1 VRLTTDGAPSKKKQ
15 PIRIGMKMN
24 AQPIATK
31 LIPAFSNC
39 SLALR
44 ARLAIRAVGR
54 FFRTSDRKPVSGRRL
69 QRLLLP
75 MLLCGLGAALPA
87 QAAVTQSPANVVPT
101 DTTVDY
107 TVTVSNVPS
116 GGYVAIQVLANNLD
130 VSQQV
135 TSASCPDGI
144 AYCDGSG
151 RYDLLWTP
159 SPGVN
164 TMSFKETVYDAAG
177 GNLPPITEFVTT
189 AVGTE
194 AQPQLQ
200 VYPDTYTFTKVGDV
214 ITYTYTVTNPGT
226 LPLSSVVVTDSR
238 LGTINGCGSV
248 TGEVNGVPGSVT
260 CTKAYSVTQADLD
273 AGSLTDNV
281 QVTAPSYAGGQLTA
295 STQVIVD
302 GGVMQLQISAAPKTY
317 SKVGDIITYTYT
329 VSNSGSLPLDAIAV
343 SDTKLGTIDGCAT
356 TLAAGTS
363 TSCTLDYTITQA
375 DLDAGSLTTSG
386 EAVASTIPGDIA
398 AIQVSASAEAIV
410 VSGVASGLTPGS
422 DLTLLPNLTP
432 NQIAVA
438 GAVTDLCATSTNS
451 TVQTL
456 CNNLYT
462 LTPAQIQNALQ
473 QMVPDQLAAQGTNA
487 VETAFTQM
495 SNISQRLLALRSKS
509 SNTMLA
515 LNGLMLAVNGQSIP
529 LGMLADAAAASSS
542 IANSGRLGGFV
553 KGRIQLGSSDTTT
566 NAAGYDFNTK
576 GLTAGVDYR
585 LSDQVVLGGALGY
598 ANSKNDY
605 SSSRGDMKSDG
616 TTLSFYGSYYAPQ
629 DMYLD
634 WIASYGNN
642 NYDSTRNLVYSG
654 ASTQT
659 QGSTD
664 GRQLGLSVSFG
675 KDMSRGSWLF
685 TPYVR
690 AEYVEAK
697 VNGYNESGGSGLALS
712 YDDQTVHSFI
722 SAAAARVSKT
732 ISARSGVYTPG
743 AHLEWEHQYRN
754 DQRMITA
761 RFVED
766 PSAPFQIS
774 TDSPDRNYFNLG
786 LSMAATWPGGRS
798 GFISYEMLLG
808 QSNIRNYTFDFGV
821 RQEF

>member
-1 VRLTTDGAPSKKKQ
+1 
-15 PIRIGMKMN
+15 MKMN

-87 QAAVTQSPANVVPT
+87 QAAVTQSPLNVVTQGTPVEYVVTVANVPANGGVDMAVNNNGT
-101 DTTVDY
+101 DITLQLSSPD
-107 TVTVSNVPS
+107 SSCSDAGS
-116 GGYVAIQVLANNLD
+116 GVI
-130 VSQQV
+130 
-135 TSASCPDGI
+135 
-144 AYCDGSG
+144 YCNASG
-151 RYDLLWTP
+151 RYTLDWTP
-159 SPGVN
+159 PSGVN
-164 TMSFKETVYDAAG
+164 NLTFTAMVYDSVG
-177 GNLPPITEFVTT
+177 SPIASVPQALTT

-194 AQPQLQ
+194 FLQLQ
-200 VYPDTYTFTKVGDV
+200 VSANPTTYTKVGDVITYSYTLSNTGSLPLGATTVTDSRLGTISGCAIADGIAVKGSVTCSKTYTVTQADLDAGSLTSNVQGSADSPYTGTPITASAQVAVDGGVMRLEISANPVTYTKVGDV
-214 ITYTYTVTNPGT
+214 ITYTYTV
-226 LPLSSVVVTDSR
+226 
-238 LGTINGCGSV
+238 
-248 TGEVNGVPGSVT
+248 
-260 CTKAYSVTQADLD
+260 
-273 AGSLTDNV
+273 
-281 QVTAPSYAGGQLTA
+281 
-295 STQVIVD
+295 
-302 GGVMQLQISAAPKTY
+302 
-317 SKVGDIITYTYT
+317 
-329 VSNSGSLPLDAIAV
+329 SNSGSLLLDAIAV

-585 LSDQVVLGGALGY
+585 LSNQVVLGGALGY

-774 TDSPDRNYFNLG
+774 TDSPDRNYFNMG

-798 GFISYEMLLG
+798 GFISYEMVLG

>member
-1 VRLTTDGAPSKKKQ
+1 
-15 PIRIGMKMN
+15 M
-24 AQPIATK
+24 
-31 LIPAFSNC
+31 
-39 SLALR
+39 
-44 ARLAIRAVGR
+44 LAIRAVDR
-54 FFRTSDRKPVSGRRL
+54 FFNISDRRPGFSRRL

-75 MLLCGLGAALPA
+75 MLLCGLAAGLPA
-87 QAAVTQSPANVVPT
+87 QAAVTQSPANVVAPQT
-101 DTTVDY
+101 SVQYVVSVANIPSNASQVTIDITNNGVTVDNTAMAVSSCSFDGSFYCDISGSY
-107 TVTVSNVPS
+107 TFGWVPPA
-116 GGYVAIQVLANNLD
+116 GVNNLAI
-130 VSQQV
+130 
-135 TSASCPDGI
+135 TS
-144 AYCDGSG
+144 
-151 RYDLLWTP
+151 
-159 SPGVN
+159 
-164 TMSFKETVYDAAG
+164 TVYDASY
-177 GNLPPITEFVTT
+177 NPLPPVTDYVVT
-189 AVGTE
+189 AVGNE
-194 AQPQLQ
+194 SLQLQ
-200 VYPDTYTFTKVGDV
+200 ISANPTTYTKVGDV
-214 ITYTYTVTNPGT
+214 ITYTYTLTNTGS
-226 LPLSSVVVTDSR
+226 LPLGATTLTDSR
-238 LGTINGCGSV
+238 LGTISGCAIADGIAV
-248 TGEVNGVPGSVT
+248 KGSVT
-260 CTKAYSVTQADLD
+260 CNKTYTVTQADLD
-273 AGSLTDNV
+273 VGSLASNV
-281 QVTAPSYAGGQLTA
+281 QASALSPYTGTPITA
-295 STQVIVD
+295 SAQVAVD

-317 SKVGDIITYTYT
+317 SKVGDVITYTYT
-329 VSNSGSLPLDAIAV
+329 VSNSGTLPLDAVAV

-356 TLAAGTS
+356 TLLVGAS
-363 TSCTLDYTITQA
+363 TSCTHGYTITQA

-386 EAVASTIPGDIA
+386 EAVASTTTGTA
-398 AIQVSASAEAIV
+398 AIQVTASAKAIV
-410 VSGVASGLTPGS
+410 VSGVASGLAPGS

-438 GAVTDLCATSTNS
+438 GAVTDLCATSTNT
-451 TVQTL
+451 TVQTV

-495 SNISQRLLALRSKS
+495 SNISQRLLTLRNKS

-529 LGMLADAAAASSS
+529 LGMLADAAAASSN

-553 KGRIQLGSSDTTT
+553 KGRIQLGSSDTTA

-585 LSDQVVLGGALGY
+585 LSEQVVLGGALGY

-654 ASTQT
+654 QSTQA

-664 GRQLGLSVSFG
+664 GRQLGLSVSLG
-675 KDMSRGSWLF
+675 KDLSRGAWLF

-697 VNGYNESGGSGLALS
+697 VNGYNESGGSGLALA

-732 ISARSGVYTPG
+732 ISAPSGVYTPS

-798 GFISYEMLLG
+798 GFVSYEMVLG
-808 QSNIRNYTFDFGV
+808 QSNLSSYTFDFGV

>member
-1 VRLTTDGAPSKKKQ
+1 
-15 PIRIGMKMN
+15 MN

-31 LIPAFSNC
+31 LIPVFSSC
-39 SLALR
+39 SLALS
-44 ARLAIRAVGR
+44 AMLTIRAVSR
-54 FFRTSDRKPVSGRRL
+54 FFWSHARGLLSGRRL

-75 MLLCGLGAALPA
+75 ILLCGMGAALPA
-87 QAAVTQSPANVVPT
+87 QAAVTQSPGNDVSPPGTPVLYEVTATVPQYGYVHIGVQNNGG
-101 DTTVDY
+101 DITTQL
-107 TVTVSNVPS
+107 VSNSCGDASVGVIYCNNDSGVYDLGWVPPA
-116 GGYVAIQVLANNLD
+116 GINNLAF
-130 VSQQV
+130 S
-135 TSASCPDGI
+135 
-144 AYCDGSG
+144 
-151 RYDLLWTP
+151 
-159 SPGVN
+159 
-164 TMSFKETVYDAAG
+164 ETVY
-177 GNLPPITEFVTT
+177 N
-189 AVGTE
+189 
-194 AQPQLQ
+194 
-200 VYPDTYTFTKVGDV
+200 
-214 ITYTYTVTNPGT
+214 
-226 LPLSSVVVTDSR
+226 S
-238 LGTINGCGSV
+238 
-248 TGEVNGVPGSVT
+248 
-260 CTKAYSVTQADLD
+260 
-273 AGSLTDNV
+273 
-281 QVTAPSYAGGQLTA
+281 
-295 STQVIVD
+295 D
-302 GGVMQLQISAAPKTY
+302 GGI
-317 SKVGDIITYTYT
+317 
-329 VSNSGSLPLDAIAV
+329 VSQ
-343 SDTKLGTIDGCAT
+343 AT
-356 TLAAGTS
+356 EN
-363 TSCTLDYTITQA
+363 
-375 DLDAGSLTTSG
+375 LTT
-386 EAVASTIPGDIA
+386 
-398 AIQVSASAEAIV
+398 IV
-410 VSGVASGLTPGS
+410 VGAVASGLTPGS

-438 GAVTDLCATSTNS
+438 GAVTDLCSTSTNPI
-451 TVQTL
+451 VQTQ
-456 CNNLYT
+456 CDNLYA
-462 LTPAQIQNALQ
+462 LPPAEIQNALQ

-487 VETAFTQM
+487 IVTAFTQM
-495 SNISQRLLALRSKS
+495 SNISQRLLALRNKS

-654 ASTQT
+654 ANTQT

-675 KDMSRGSWLF
+675 KDMSRGAWLF

-743 AHLEWEHQYRN
+743 AHLEWEHQYRD

-761 RFVED
+761 RFMEN
-766 PSAPFQIS
+766 PSSQFQIS

-798 GFISYEMLLG
+798 GFVSYEMVLG
-808 QSNIRNYTFDFGV
+808 HSYIRNYTFDFGV

>member
-1 VRLTTDGAPSKKKQ
+1 MDAGQCDNLY
-15 PIRIGMKMN
+15 
-24 AQPIATK
+24 
-31 LIPAFSNC
+31 
-39 SLALR
+39 
-44 ARLAIRAVGR
+44 
-54 FFRTSDRKPVSGRRL
+54 
-69 QRLLLP
+69 
-75 MLLCGLGAALPA
+75 ALP
-87 QAAVTQSPANVVPT
+87 PA
-101 DTTVDY
+101 
-107 TVTVSNVPS
+107 
-116 GGYVAIQVLANNLD
+116 
-130 VSQQV
+130 
-135 TSASCPDGI
+135 
-144 AYCDGSG
+144 
-151 RYDLLWTP
+151 
-159 SPGVN
+159 
-164 TMSFKETVYDAAG
+164 E
-177 GNLPPITEFVTT
+177 
-189 AVGTE
+189 
-194 AQPQLQ
+194 
-200 VYPDTYTFTKVGDV
+200 
-214 ITYTYTVTNPGT
+214 
-226 LPLSSVVVTDSR
+226 
-238 LGTINGCGSV
+238 
-248 TGEVNGVPGSVT
+248 
-260 CTKAYSVTQADLD
+260 
-273 AGSLTDNV
+273 
-281 QVTAPSYAGGQLTA
+281 
-295 STQVIVD
+295 
-302 GGVMQLQISAAPKTY
+302 
-317 SKVGDIITYTYT
+317 
-329 VSNSGSLPLDAIAV
+329 
-343 SDTKLGTIDGCAT
+343 
-356 TLAAGTS
+356 
-363 TSCTLDYTITQA
+363 
-375 DLDAGSLTTSG
+375 
-386 EAVASTIPGDIA
+386 
-398 AIQVSASAEAIV
+398 
-410 VSGVASGLTPGS
+410 
-422 DLTLLPNLTP
+422 
-432 NQIAVA
+432 
-438 GAVTDLCATSTNS
+438 
-451 TVQTL
+451 
-456 CNNLYT
+456 
-462 LTPAQIQNALQ
+462 IQNALQ

-487 VETAFTQM
+487 IVTAFTQM
-495 SNISQRLLALRSKS
+495 SNISQRLLALRNKS

-654 ASTQT
+654 ANTQT

-675 KDMSRGSWLF
+675 KDMSRGAWLF

-697 VNGYNESGGSGLALS
+697 VNGYNENGGSGLALS

-743 AHLEWEHQYRN
+743 AHLEWEHQYRD

-761 RFVED
+761 RFMEN
-766 PSAPFQIS
+766 PSSQFQIS

-798 GFISYEMLLG
+798 GFVSYEMVLG
-808 QSNIRNYTFDFGV
+808 HSYIRNYTFDFGV

>member
-1 VRLTTDGAPSKKKQ
+1 
-15 PIRIGMKMN
+15 MN

-31 LIPAFSNC
+31 LIPVFLSC
-39 SLALR
+39 FHALG
-44 ARLAIRAVGR
+44 I
-54 FFRTSDRKPVSGRRL
+54 KMHGRRL
-69 QRLLLP
+69 RLGAGRRSGTLAILAVLSLLG
-75 MLLCGLGAALPA
+75 LCGAAPA
-87 QAAVTQSPANVVPT
+87 QAEVIQLPPNLVSINTKVTYMVRVA
-101 DTTVDY
+101 
-107 TVTVSNVPS
+107 NVPS
-116 GGYVAIQVLANNLD
+116 GGGVSFQVLNNNSD
-130 VSQQV
+130 VTTQFTGGS
-135 TSASCPDGI
+135 SCPDGI
-144 AYCDGSG
+144 QYCDDSG
-151 RYDLLWTP
+151 TYTLDWTP
-159 SPGVN
+159 PSGVSN
-164 TMSFKETVYDAAG
+164 LSFIATVTDPTTGDNAF
-177 GNLPPITEFVTT
+177 PPVLQIVTT
-189 AVGTE
+189 AVGSE
-194 AQPQLQ
+194 GLQLQ
-200 VYPDTYTFTKVGDV
+200 VFTDASSYTKVGDV
-214 ITYTYTVTNPGT
+214 ITYTYTLTNSGT
-226 LPLSSVVVTDSR
+226 LPLSSIVVTDSR
-238 LGTINGCGSV
+238 LGPINGCDKIAAGI
-248 TGEVNGVPGSVT
+248 GASVT
-260 CTKAYSVTQADLD
+260 CTKTYTVTQADLD

-281 QVTAPSYAGGQLTA
+281 QATAPSYAGGQLVTSA
-295 STQVIVD
+295 QVSVD
-302 GGVMQLQISAAPKTY
+302 GGVMQLQISAAPVTY
-317 SKVGDIITYTYT
+317 SKVGDVITYTYT
-329 VSNSGSLPLDAIAV
+329 VTNSGSLPLDSVAV

-356 TLAAGTS
+356 TLVVGVS
-363 TSCTLDYTITQA
+363 TNCTHTYAITQA

-386 EAVASTIPGDIA
+386 EAVASTTVGSTA
-398 AIQVSASAEAIV
+398 AIQVSASAKAIV
-410 VSGVASGLTPGS
+410 VGAVASGLTPGS

-438 GAVTDLCATSTNS
+438 GAVTDLCSTSTNTS
-451 TVQTL
+451 VQTL
-456 CNNLYT
+456 CNNLYA
-462 LTPAQIQNALQ
+462 LTPAEIQNALQ

-487 VETAFTQM
+487 VETSFTQM
-495 SNISQRLLALRSKS
+495 SNISQRLLALRNNS

-529 LGMLADAAAASSS
+529 LGMLADAATASSN

-553 KGRIQLGSSDTTT
+553 KGRIQLGSSDPTA

-605 SSSRGDMKSDG
+605 SSSRGDMNSDG
-616 TTLSFYGSYYAPQ
+616 TILSFYGSYYAPQ

-634 WIASYGNN
+634 WIASYGSN

-654 ASTQT
+654 ANTQT

-664 GRQLGLSVSFG
+664 GRQLGLSFSFG
-675 KDMSRGSWLF
+675 KDLSRGAWLF
-685 TPYVR
+685 TPYLR

-697 VNGYNESGGSGLALS
+697 INGYNESGGSGLALS

-732 ISARSGVYTPG
+732 ISARSGVYTPS

-798 GFISYEMLLG
+798 GFVSYEMVLG